1 MRAMDATTKKALL
14 LLKSLIFHYHGL
26 DDDERAM
33 LEDTAS
39 KLQAKDEMDWANRF
53 ISEDYL
59 SAFER
64 SREFLSKIFT
74 KMSSSDRLKYLME
87 VWEETHKKGY
97 VTEMETTAILTLSK
111 DWQVEKDF
119 LDVVKD

>member
-1 MRAMDATTKKALL
+1 MDGLTKKAII

-26 DDDERAM
+26 DEEERAM
-33 LEDTAS
+33 LEETAR
-39 KLQAKDEMDWANRF
+39 KLGAEDEMKWANEF

-64 SREFLSKIFT
+64 SREFLSKIFL
-74 KMSSSDRLKYLME
+74 KMSEKERIRHLMG
-87 VWEETHKKGY
+87 VWEENYKKGY

-111 DWQVEKDF
+111 DWHVEKDF
-119 LDVVKD
+119 LEQVKD

>member
-1 MRAMDATTKKALL
+1 MDATTKKALL

-26 DDDERAM
+26 DDDEREM
-33 LEDTAS
+33 LEQTAS
-39 KLQAKDEMDWANRF
+39 SLQAKEEMEWANRF

-74 KMSSSDRLKYLME
+74 KLDTSDRIKYLME

-111 DWQVEKDF
+111 DWHVEKEF
-119 LDVVKD
+119 LEEVKY